1 MKTAVYHFTNSDGIK
16 YQKLIDEFNDF
27 AQANNLTISEFY
39 IDKSGLVYQ
48 QCEFDRFL
56 STCEQFDALI
66 VKDFY
71 HLCRNTMKC
80 LSIVKELHDKGIKV
94 YTIKDG
100 IIDFGNVDFSKT
112 LKVATYSRHWRASIM
127 QKPFLPLKNDILN
140 LFVNKETNWS
150 IADQYCDDSKNEK
163 DETQLQL
170 ASLLENKDKYDL
182 IVVNTLHEINFKTS
196 RFIKILY
203 ELNLDVYSLQEGLI
217 RIARSD

>member
-16 YQKLIDEFNDF
+16 YQKLIDEFNEF
-27 AQANNLTISEFY
+27 AQANNLTISEFF
-39 IDKSGLVYQ
+39 IDKNGLVYQ
-48 QCEFDRFL
+48 QSEFDRFL
-56 STCEQFDALI
+56 STCEQFDTLI

-71 HLCRNTMKC
+71 HLCKNTMKC
-80 LSIVKELHDKGIKV
+80 LSIIRELHDKGIKI
-94 YTIKDG
+94 YAIKDG
-100 IIDFGNVDFSKT
+100 IIDFNNVDFSKT
-112 LKVATYSRHWRASIM
+112 LKVATYSRHWRASKI
-127 QKPFLPLKNDILN
+127 QKTFVPLKNDILN

-150 IADQYCDDSKNEK
+150 IVDQYCDESKNEK

-182 IVVNTLHEINFKTS
+182 LVVNTLHEINFKTA